1 MITKAW
7 IPKLVAAVG
16 AALALSLP
24 VAAGAQTVPAYP
36 GGNPPQV
43 MSENLSREVPTRVLG
58 ESITRSSGG
67 DTLPVTG
74 GDIAGMVALGAGA
87 IATGTVLV
95 RRSRARTA

>member
-1 MITKAW
+1 MNTKAW
-7 IPKLVAAVG
+7 IAKSVAAGG
-16 AALALSLP
+16 AVLALSLP
-24 VAAGAQTVPAYP
+24 VAAAAQTAPAYP

-58 ESITRSSGG
+58 ESITRPSGG

-74 GDIAGMVALGAGA
+74 GDIAGLVAVGAGA
-87 IATGTVLV
+87 IVTGTVLV

>member
-7 IPKLVAAVG
+7 VGKLVAAGG
-16 AALALSLP
+16 ALLVLSLP
-24 VAAGAQTVPAYP
+24 VAAGAQTAPAYP

-43 MSENLSREVPTRVLG
+43 LSENLSREVPTRVLG

-74 GDIAGMVALGAGA
+74 GDIAGLVAVGAGA

-95 RRSRARTA
+95 RRSRTRTA

>member
-1 MITKAW
+1 MITKTW
-7 IPKLVAAVG
+7 VPKLVAAGG
-16 AALALSLP
+16 AVLALSLP